1 MKKIILSLMA
11 CAVLFTGCDLL
22 NTDPYDQFT
31 KSNFFTSETNVKM
44 FANYFY
50 NEFTGY
56 GQGTGYGQF
65 YFQTLND
72 NQAVT
77 GLSTWNYTQIPA
89 TISTWSN
96 CYTEIR
102 RANIM
107 IEETPKVD
115 MSQDKI
121 DHWVG
126 VARMYRAWQ
135 HYCLVRAFG
144 DCYYVDKVLSD
155 GDKDVLFGKRQ
166 DRDMV
171 MDKVLE
177 DLNYAVEHINQ
188 DGNSRTAY
196 NVWVAQAIKSEI
208 CLYEGTFC
216 KYRTALDNGKA
227 ADTERAK
234 KFLGE
239 AKTACEAIIASPNFE
254 LTPGIEGYRANYN
267 SLDLAGNKEMI
278 LYKKYVLGLMNH
290 CTIDYCCGSTQTNAM
305 SKAAFDSYLFIDGK
319 PLASTGKEKS
329 DHAVLGKNP
338 QGDVIVNIAAALAV
352 RDPRLSQHVDSTL
365 RYVGHG
371 EVRYK
376 YEEAGKNAAENTSST
391 GYGVLKFDRDNGI
404 TPTNRQ
410 STTGGETDAPIFW
423 YAEILLNHA
432 EACAELGGNDDAA
445 KASINQLRTRAGMPS
460 IETTLACGS
469 DPANNMGVSDLI
481 WEIRRERRVEMMYD
495 KNDRYWSLIR
505 WHQLDKLDTKL
516 YPDQTK
522 GAWLGNPE
530 FPAVADLKT
539 PEGASSIDA
548 NGYLDCHNGKP
559 DRIFDAKYYLN
570 PIPSGEA
577 TLNPEIGQNPG
588 W

>member
-1 MKKIILSLMA
+1 MKKIYLSLMA

-31 KSNFFTSETNVKM
+31 KSNFFTSETNVEM

-65 YFQTLND
+65 YFQLLND
-72 NQAVT
+72 NQATT
-77 GLSTWNYTQIPA
+77 GLSTWSYTQVPA
-89 TISTWSN
+89 TISTWGN

-102 RANIM
+102 RANTM
-107 IEETPKVD
+107 IEETPKID

-155 GDKDVLFGKRQ
+155 GDQDVLFGKRQ

-177 DLNYAVEHINQ
+177 DINYAVEHINQ

-196 NVWVAQAIKSEI
+196 NVWVAQAIKAEI

-216 KYRTALDNGKA
+216 KYRTEAENGKA
-227 ADTERAK
+227 ANADRAK

-239 AKTACEAIIASPNFE
+239 AKTACEAIINSNQFE
-254 LTPGIEGYRANYN
+254 LSDGIAGYRANYN

-278 LYKKYVLGLMNH
+278 MYKKYVLGLMNH
-290 CTIDYCCGSTQTNAM
+290 CTIDYCCGSTQTNGI

-319 PLASTGKEKS
+319 PLASTGKDKS
-329 DHAVLGKNP
+329 DHAVVMKNP
-338 QGDVIVNIAAALAV
+338 QGDTIMNIAAALAV

-423 YAEILLNHA
+423 LAEILLNHA
-432 EACAELGGNDDAA
+432 EACAELGGENDAA
-445 KASINQLRTRAGMPS
+445 AEASINKLRARVGMPDL
-460 IETTLACGS
+460 TLNN
-469 DPANNMGVSDLI
+469 DPANNMEVSDLI
-481 WEIRRERRVEMMYD
+481 WEVRRERRVEMMYD

-505 WHQLDKLDTKL
+505 WHQLDKLDTEK
-516 YPDQTK
+516 YPDQAK
-522 GAWLGNPE
+522 GAWIDVNNFDGVGDL
-530 FPAVADLKT
+530 VAAGRI
-539 PEGASSIDA
+539 GAD
-548 NGYLDCHNGKP
+548 GYLDCHNGQP
-559 DRIFDAKYYLN
+559 DRKFEAKHYLN

-577 TLNPEIGQNPG
+577 TLNPEIGQNLG

>member
-31 KSNFFTSETNVKM
+31 KSNFFTSETNVEM

-72 NQAVT
+72 NQATT
-77 GLSTWNYTQIPA
+77 GLSTWNYTQVPA
-89 TISTWSN
+89 TIGTWSS

-188 DGNSRTAY
+188 DGASRTAY

-216 KYRTALDNGKA
+216 KYRTAAENGKA

-239 AKTACEAIIASPNFE
+239 AKTACEAIIGSNQFE
-254 LTPGIEGYRANYN
+254 LSEGIDGYRANYN

-278 LYKKYVLGLMNH
+278 MYKKYVLGLMNH
-290 CTIDYCCGSTQTNAM
+290 CTIDYCCGSTQTNGM
-305 SKAAFDSYLFIDGK
+305 SKAAFDSYLFMDGA
-319 PLASTGKEKS
+319 PLALTSKDKD
-329 DHAVLGKNP
+329 DHAKVM
-338 QGDVIVNIAAALAV
+338 DIVYTDTTITEASIGHALAA
-352 RDPRLSQHVDSTL
+352 RDPRLSQHVDSLL

-371 EVRYK
+371 VVRYRDMECAK
-376 YEEAGKNAAENTSST
+376 GAAENTAST

-404 TPTNRQ
+404 TATNRQ

-423 YAEILLNHA
+423 LAEILLNHA

-445 KASINQLRTRAGMPS
+445 KGSINKLRTRAGMPS
-460 IETTLACGS
+460 IETTLAFGS

-495 KNDRYWSLIR
+495 KSDRYWSLIR
-505 WHQLDKLDTKL
+505 WHQLDKLDTKNH
-516 YPDQTK
+516 PDQAK
-522 GAWLGNPE
+522 GAWINTAT
-530 FPAVADLKT
+530 FPGTSKLISDSRVGAD
-539 PEGASSIDA
+539 
-548 NGYLDCHNGKP
+548 GYLDCHNGNP
-559 DRIFDAKYYLN
+559 DRIFEAKHYLN